1 MEKLVYCDH
10 SATTYIKD
18 EVLNEML
25 PYLKYNFGNASS
37 NYSLGRISKKALE
50 TSRSKIASIIN
61 ANPEEI
67 YFTSGGSESDNLI
80 VSGIARKYKSKGK
93 HIITSKFEHL
103 ALLNTCKN
111 LESEGFE
118 ISYIDVDNSG
128 MIKIDELEKAI
139 RDDTI
144 LISIMYVNN
153 EVGTIQ
159 NIDKISNIA
168 KKNGIFFHTDAV
180 QAFGN
185 VNIDVK
191 NQNIDLLSMS
201 AHKFYGPKGV
211 GISYIRSG
219 IEFEPLI
226 YGGHQ
231 EKCKR
236 AGTENVAGIV
246 GAAKALEIASMSIN
260 YHNEKM
266 REFRDMFLYNLNANN
281 AKILI
286 NGSMKNRIPANL
298 NMFFEGIDSQT
309 MLSLLDMN
317 GICASSGSAC
327 NSSVVTPSHV
337 LTSMH
342 IPSKIANNSIRF
354 TFGEANNKEQI
365 RFLSYVVC
373 NILKDVKN
381 GKYLK

>member
-1 MEKLVYCDH
+1 
-10 SATTYIKD
+10 
-18 EVLNEML
+18 
-25 PYLKYNFGNASS
+25 
-37 NYSLGRISKKALE
+37 
-50 TSRSKIASIIN
+50 
-61 ANPEEI
+61 
-67 YFTSGGSESDNLI
+67 
-80 VSGIARKYKSKGK
+80 
-93 HIITSKFEHL
+93 
-103 ALLNTCKN
+103 
-111 LESEGFE
+111 
-118 ISYIDVDNSG
+118 

-298 NMFFEGIDSQT
+298 NIFFEGIDSQT

>member
-1 MEKLVYCDH
+1 MW
-10 SATTYIKD
+10 SIR
-18 EVLNEML
+18 
-25 PYLKYNFGNASS
+25 
-37 NYSLGRISKKALE
+37 RISKKALE

-298 NMFFEGIDSQT
+298 NIFFEGIDSQT